1 MTITDFDSIF
11 LHIGGFGR
19 YQMLLFAANCLMCSI
34 LAFVYFGQFFM
45 TLTPPHWCRPPA
57 EVMQLNLTPA
67 EVKRL
72 TVPVDPRGGD
82 FLRCARY
89 QVDFR
94 QVVES
99 NDSWPNTSWPTTS
112 CTNGWQYDYS
122 LYYPTIT
129 SQLDWVCDQDWKPTL
144 AQSLFFVGSL
154 VGSPVLGWAAD
165 SWGRLPVIVLTN
177 VVGGVAGIC
186 SAFCSSFASFTVF
199 RFIVGM
205 TYDTHYNAVYI
216 LLLEYVST
224 EYRSIMGNVPILTFL
239 TGAMCA
245 MPWVAWG
252 LADWSLFAVSMHTP
266 QLFCLFF
273 YWMLPE
279 SARWLLG
286 QGRVED
292 TVRIIRR
299 AAKVNGR
306 TLSPRVL
313 QDLQDFGERRME
325 ENTENVT
332 VLDLIKTPIL
342 RRRFLVL
349 CLMWVTVGIAYDAH
363 MRNTANIGPNVFF
376 TFTLAGFVELP
387 ADLLTM
393 LFMEKLGRRHTLVWT
408 VVVGGLSCLA
418 VAATPVGEDAAIMVL
433 AMVGRFMITMAM
445 NVGMQYQVEVLPTVA
460 RGQGM
465 AFIHTVGFL
474 AAFVSPYIVYLSK
487 FGHLVPYTILGV
499 VTIVG
504 GFVCVL
510 LPETLD
516 QKLPDSLHDGETFFS
531 DQAYCYNPC
540 ASYPHHVPAGEKE
553 SPPDEPMPDTPLQGY
568 ADSHI

>member
-19 YQMLLFAANCLMCSI
+19 YQMLLFGANCLMCSI

-57 EVMQLNLTPA
+57 EVTQLNLTPA

-72 TVPVDPRGGD
+72 TIPVDSGGGD
-82 FLRCARY
+82 FQRCARY

-129 SQLDWVCDQDWKPTL
+129 SQLDWVCDEDWKATL
-144 AQSLFFVGSL
+144 SQSLFFVGSL

-165 SWGRLPVIVLTN
+165 AWGRLPVIVLTN

-186 SAFCSSFASFTVF
+186 SAFCSSFVSFTIF

-252 LADWSLFAVSMHTP
+252 LADWSLFAVAMHTP

-313 QDLQDFGERRME
+313 QDLQDFGERRQE
-325 ENTENVT
+325 ENVDSVT
-332 VLDLIKTPIL
+332 VLDLVKTPVL
-342 RRRFLVL
+342 RRRFFVL

-408 VVVGGLSCLA
+408 VVVGGFSCLA
-418 VAATPVGEDAAIMVL
+418 VAATPVGEDAVIMVL

-460 RGQGM
+460 RAQGM

-487 FGHLVPYTILGV
+487 FGHLVPYTILGA
-499 VTIVG
+499 VTIG
-504 GFVCVL
+504 GGAVCVL

-516 QKLPDSLHDGETFFS
+516 QNLPDSLHDGETFFG
-531 DQAYCYNPC
+531 DQTFCYNPC
-540 ASYPHHVPAGEKE
+540 ANYPQRVPPLDKE
-553 SPPDEPMPDTPLQGY
+553 LPLEEAMADTPLQGY